1 MTERTTGRFE
11 AHKVAME
18 AAGKVLRLLAGVSGP
33 WGDLVDQARRAATS
47 AALNV
52 AEGAGRQGRARAS
65 HYRIAYGS
73 AREAATALE
82 LLALAGA
89 LQATATHDALHDLDR
104 VRALTWRLTH

>member
-1 MTERTTGRFE
+1 MRGTTGRFE
-11 AHKVAME
+11 TQEVAT
-18 AAGKVLRLLAGVSGP
+18 AAATQVLRLLSGVRGP

-52 AEGAGRQGRARAS
+52 AEGAGRQERARAN

-73 AREAATALE
+73 AREAAVALE
-82 LLALAGA
+82 LLSAAGA
-89 LQATATHDALHDLDR
+89 IPPPNEALQLLDR